1 MSDATSGPNLLPIIS
16 SNAEER
22 TWTSHFRVHHF
33 RPIFIPN
40 GDNNGRRFLPFSR
53 NGATNVY
60 IRRRFLVKWCVECCL
75 CLWFYS
81 QGWVSVGHPR
91 WESCSTPIA
100 QPEKGSKKN
109 VCVREKTKRL
119 LGGSSPSP
127 TVKKERRVS
136 VSV

>member
-16 SNAEER
+16 GNAEER

-53 NGATNVY
+53 NGGHKCVHKETISCQMV
-60 IRRRFLVKWCVECCL
+60 RRMLFMFVFLL
-75 CLWFYS
+75 AGLGQRGS
-81 QGWVSVGHPR
+81 PAVG
-91 WESCSTPIA
+91 ELLNAIA